1 MSRSGGILLY
11 PQGGKFVLEH
21 SYMLQGDKEDERY
34 NAEVEISLRA
44 FLHIEMTPDD
54 IFEGVFQA

>member
-1 MSRSGGILLY
+1 MLY

-44 FLHIEMTPDD
+44 FLHIEMTLDD